1 MDLIT
6 ALGMVA
12 ATCTTIAFL
21 PQVVKN
27 WKRKTAGDL
36 SFGTFGLFSIGL
48 GLWLTYG
55 VLIDNWPIILSNLI
69 TLILNVAN
77 LVQMVWYRKI
87 PPQATLGPT
96 DLL

>member
-1 MDLIT
+1 MDPIT

-12 ATCTTIAFL
+12 AVCTTVAFL

-77 LVQMVWYRKI
+77 LVQMVWYRRQAGST
-87 PPQATLGPT
+87 PPAGSV
-96 DLL
+96 